1 MFSDEPSSEHHAEK
15 NRLIHLLV
23 ESVTVREDGLDIV
36 LKTNGL
42 NSLVME
48 LLTYAVEVEGRA
60 TA

>member
-1 MFSDEPSSEHHAEK
+1 M
-15 NRLIHLLV
+15 
-23 ESVTVREDGLDIV
+23 REDGLDIV